1 MVARGAGDIS
11 TMAVS
16 RPIRR
21 LKSVDLPTLGRPTR
35 ATTGLRACIDHLDRE
50 RLVTPG
56 GGSAGN
62 SRNTCHCAG
71 DVRE

>member
-1 MVARGAGDIS
+1 
-11 TMAVS
+11 
-16 RPIRR
+16 
-21 LKSVDLPTLGRPTR
+21 LPTLGRPTR

-56 GGSAGN
+56 SGSAGK

-71 DVRE
+71 DGRMNNNLCPMAAASQ